1 MNIKKENDNNESKNV
16 ISLPFSNLKLDTDL
30 SNDTQLFTSSK
41 YKHFKTNLNKTRSI
55 SAIND
60 KRKSTLN
67 KNYDANQNE
76 KKIDLLNHYSN
87 DNVKIRENKLLLHKS
102 RAVFNQEFQESNKFP
117 KYTEPITEIKKL
129 STFENFT
136 TSSKSSINKNRISS
150 RAISE
155 NSSLNQKNMS
165 TSENMTSVSN
175 HCLIHKRYIQ
185 HALTKSWRAPL
196 RNLLDSGGK
205 LNSANGQSNKLS
217 AYILSENYQE
227 RLLLLNEKT
236 QQQIRQRDLY
246 NQFKSKRSITFS
258 RPIAPPPTSNPNFLI
273 TQHKI

>member
-1 MNIKKENDNNESKNV
+1 MNYKKENDSNESKHI
-16 ISLPFSNLKLDTDL
+16 ISLPYNNLKIDTDL
-30 SNDTQLFTSSK
+30 SNDTHLFTSPK
-41 YKHFKTNLNKTRSI
+41 YNNYKTNSNKARSI
-55 SAIND
+55 SAIID
-60 KRKSTLN
+60 KRKGALN

-76 KKIDLLNHYSN
+76 KKVDLQSHCTN
-87 DNVKIRENKLLLHKS
+87 DTVKIRDNKLLLHKS
-102 RAVFNQEFQESNKFP
+102 RAVFNQEFQESKKFS

-129 STFENFT
+129 SAFENFT

-165 TSENMTSVSN
+165 SSENMTSVSN

-205 LNSANGQSNKLS
+205 INPTDGQSNKLS

-236 QQQIRQRDLY
+236 QQQIKQRELY

-258 RPIAPPPTSNPNFLI
+258 RPIAPQPTSNPNFLI